1 MDNEFICPECGSKD
15 AYTGTCISKSQP
27 TGKNRDPWA
36 DVLQQSE
43 CASCKMIIPD
53 HLGDRWDNISIKE
66 AQKEVSEIIE
76 ILEKEENLE
85 NSMEKYH
92 RLIFLNKY
100 IEQKFKDKLKN
111 ISKKNFSNTEN
122 SLSKN

>member
-1 MDNEFICPECGSKD
+1 MNSKNIPAD
-15 AYTGTCISKSQP
+15 IKRKSI
-27 TGKNRDPWA
+27 
-36 DVLQQSE
+36 E
-43 CASCKMIIPD
+43 
-53 HLGDRWDNISIKE
+53 E

-92 RLIFLNKY
+92 RLILLNNY
-100 IEQKFKDKLKN
+100 IEKKFNNKSKN
-111 ISKKNFSNTEN
+111 ISKKNFENIQN